1 DFPQQGG
8 IPMDSIT
15 KRYGLANFDDFSIT
29 GFLVPTG
36 HYAQEIGLIDL
47 FKEHLKIDM
56 KTVHHTPV
64 EKVIE
69 LFVSMIAGCP
79 DVKTVNTTLLIYPP
93 VVSYKGVENLEGG
106 HDENGCWQP
115 TIAGAGRVLVSLH
128 VLLSAS

>member
-1 DFPQQGG
+1 
-8 IPMDSIT
+8 MDSIT

-79 DVKTVNTTLLIYPP
+79 DVK
-93 VVSYKGVENLEGG
+93 
-106 HDENGCWQP
+106 
-115 TIAGAGRVLVSLH
+115 
-128 VLLSAS
+128 